1 MFHQE
6 ENQYLNNDP
15 EKLKEWYDDEMLQII
30 GYNLS
35 APFLGWIKQGHP
47 LAALGR
53 QQPLG
58 DMY

>member
-1 MFHQE
+1 MFSQE

-15 EKLKEWYDDEMLQII
+15 EKLKEWYDDDMLKLI

-35 APFLGWIKQGHP
+35 RPFLGWIHGGNP
-47 LAALGR
+47 LIALGR
-53 QQPLG
+53 ELPRG